1 MSEDPTKIES
11 PASAMTRAEFLKSV
25 GKSVILIT
33 AGAAGYASWSKLTSR
48 LTPLRTAGNSRY
60 PGSPWYGMAIDIEK
74 CIGCGK
80 CVEACSL
87 ENDVPAEHYRTWV
100 ERYVVKKDGTVDI
113 SSPDGGINGF
123 EGEVPDELVERTF
136 FVPKLCNHCSESP
149 CIQVCPV
156 GATFRSPEG
165 VVLIDY
171 DYCVGCRYCIQACP
185 YGSRF
190 WNPQKNTADKCT
202 LCYHRITK
210 GKLPA
215 CVEVCPVGA
224 RVFGDLSD
232 PQSPISNFIRDNAV
246 MVLKPHLK
254 TGAKVYYKGLSKEVV

>member
-1 MSEDPTKIES
+1 MSEERDQK
-11 PASAMTRAEFLKSV
+11 MTRGEFLKSA
-25 GKSVILIT
+25 GKSIILIG
-33 AGAAGYASWSKLTSR
+33 AGAAGYASWNRLTSGI
-48 LTPLRTAGNSRY
+48 TPKSELGKAKY
-60 PGSPWYGMAIDIEK
+60 PGKPWYAMAIDIEK
-74 CIGCGK
+74 CIGCGM
-80 CVEACSL
+80 CVEACSK
-87 ENDVPAEHYRTWV
+87 ENGVPVDHYRTWI
-100 ERYVVKKDGTVDI
+100 ERYIVKKDGSVDI
-113 SSPDGGINGF
+113 SSPEGGIHGF
-123 EGEVPDELVERTF
+123 EGEVPDEEVERTF
-136 FVPKLCNHCSESP
+136 FVPKLCNHCAESP

-190 WNPQKNTADKCT
+190 WNPEKQTADKCT

-232 PQSPISNFIRDNAV
+232 PDSPVSRFIRNNPV

-254 TGAKVYYKGLSKEVV
+254 TGAKVYYKGLSQEVV